1 MKKIKIPLIA
11 FLLFQLLFGWG
22 KTGHRIV
29 GEIANQHL
37 SHSAKK
43 NITELLGH
51 SDLSRISN
59 WSDEIKS
66 DPNWKHAWNWHF
78 MTIPDGETFESGEH
92 EGIAFEKTNDFI
104 STLKDNHSSQSDK
117 EIALKFLVHIVGDLH
132 QPLHVGNGND
142 RGGNDVKV
150 KWFSES
156 TNLHRIWDSHLIDHQ
171 QLSYTEYADYL
182 MLGVSKNQINKAMT
196 PNLIDFILESA
207 TLRNQTYVIGDGD
220 LKWEYFYQNKELLE
234 SRLRNGGLRLAAILN
249 SIY

>member
-1 MKKIKIPLIA
+1 MK
-11 FLLFQLLFGWG
+11 FRLLLSAVILTSIMFGWG

-37 SHSAKK
+37 SNSAKQTIAK
-43 NITELLGH
+43 ILGH
-51 SDLSRISN
+51 SDLSRIGN

-78 MTIPDGETFESGEH
+78 MTIPDGETFEPGKH
-92 EGIAFEKTNDFI
+92 EGVAYEKINDFI
-104 STLKDNHSSQSDK
+104 STLKDDHSSQSEK

-132 QPLHVGNGND
+132 QPLHVGNGKD

-156 TNLHRIWDSHLIDHQ
+156 TNLHRIWDTHLIDHQ
-171 QLSYTEYADYL
+171 KLSYTEYANYL
-182 MLGVSKNQINKAMT
+182 MLGFPENEKQKAMSA
-196 PNLIDFILESA
+196 NLMDFILESA
-207 TLRNQTYVIGDGD
+207 TFRNQTYIIEDGN
-220 LKWEYFYQNKELLE
+220 LKWKYFYQNKDLLE